1 MATMKSVWILP
12 LTLLALRPLPAAAE
26 PGTLERKGDDA
37 LAAGLWEM
45 AAAHFSSCL
54 STKELNP
61 EDKAR
66 VAIRLAEA
74 WIRQGKPADALD
86 LLSQSF
92 ISKHPETA
100 FWKGQALASLGRL
113 QDALALFVPLL
124 SAGPSPHE
132 AELVLTT
139 SNLQLALGRQDEAL
153 ATLSLLATG
162 ETRPASAR
170 ARLHQVEILLDR
182 RRYQEA
188 RRILPAANALSPADQ
203 ALATYLDG
211 QLLLAE
217 RKPEEAA
224 ARFQSLI
231 DQPRGQSL
239 RTHHLA
245 AAGLARALKDRG
257 TPETAVPFL
266 LSFIQEHPD
275 SPLLGTLFETL
286 LDLLPASPTAADPI
300 LERITQWITPAEI
313 PATGLVATSET
324 NAAGAWP
331 TPPSGSELLAHSL
344 NARATGLIRS
354 GTPAAIT
361 EASSLLR
368 RLRLEFPSHP
378 LADRALFQLALLAM
392 TQDQPDRAF
401 GMLDTLRQTTSIS
414 SLKGRAAFLEA
425 RAAYDRGD
433 RTQASLLFQE
443 AADALDG
450 EAARAAS
457 LNAAVIRLT
466 ETPGSLTIQQPSRPA
481 DPSIAPDVELE
492 RALSEA
498 DPAKRR
504 AAIEEFLSNHP
515 EHPRV
520 PEARLAAAE
529 CALAGSTPDLA
540 FARAQLE
547 AIQTPEAAASTP
559 SPARL
564 ALLGLRIADL
574 AGDGTAAIA
583 AARVLLERFPA
594 DPAAAEAML
603 VLGRNLFET
612 RSYNDARLILEKLA
626 ASDTDPGRAQ
636 AAWLLAARSAA
647 LVPTSQ
653 SQQEALILFDKAI
666 EAKGPVSPLARLEKA
681 RLLIDMNRLPEAVS
695 FLSKWFASLEEK
707 DPLHLP
713 AGLLLGEAVYARGGT
728 DPQSLATALEVY
740 DKLLVHAADQPA
752 VFNRI
757 QYLRGKTLEQIPDAT
772 DPSGKRERQAFIAY
786 YSVLETETPP
796 AEWHYFELC
805 GFRALALLEK
815 AGRWPAAIACAKKI
829 ASFKGPRAEEAATRA
844 SQLQLKHMIWE
855 D

>member
-1 MATMKSVWILP
+1 MKSVWILP
-12 LTLLALRPLPAAAE
+12 LTLLALRPLSAAAE
-26 PGTLERKGDDA
+26 PGMLERKGDEA
-37 LAAGLWEM
+37 LASGLWEM
-45 AAAHFSSCL
+45 AAAHFSTCL
-54 STKELNP
+54 STKELGP
-61 EDKAR
+61 ADKTR

-74 WIRQGKPADALD
+74 WIRQGKTQDALD
-86 LLSQSF
+86 LLGQSF
-92 ISKHPETA
+92 VSKHPEAT

-113 QDALALFVPLL
+113 QEALDLFIPLL
-124 SAGPSPHE
+124 GGSATPHF

-139 SNLQLALGRQDEAL
+139 ANLQLALGRQDEAL
-153 ATLSLLATG
+153 ATLALLTSD
-162 ETRPASAR
+162 ASQPSSSR
-170 ARLHQVEILLDR
+170 ARLHQIEILLDR
-182 RRYQEA
+182 QRYEEA
-188 RRILPAANALSPADQ
+188 RRILPPSSGLSPADQ

-217 RKPEEAA
+217 QKPEEAA
-224 ARFQSLI
+224 ARFQALI

-245 AAGLARALKDRG
+245 AAGLARALKARG

-266 LSFIQEHPD
+266 LAFIQDNPD
-275 SPLLGTLFETL
+275 SPLLDPLFEAL
-286 LDLLPASPTAADPI
+286 LDLLPATPVPADPI
-300 LERITQWITPAEI
+300 LERISQWITPSEI
-313 PATGLVATSET
+313 PATGLIATFD
-324 NAAGAWP
+324 NDAAGAWP
-331 TPPSGSELLAHSL
+331 GPSSGSLLLAHSL
-344 NARATGLIRS
+344 HSRALGLLRCA
-354 GTPAAIT
+354 TPSAIA
-361 EASSLLR
+361 EASSLLQ

-378 LADRALFQLALLAM
+378 LADRALLQLALLAL
-392 TQDQPDRAF
+392 TQNQPDRAF
-401 GMLDTLRQTTSIS
+401 GMLDTLRRTTSLPP
-414 SLKGRAAFLEA
+414 LKGRAAFLEA

-433 RTQASLLFQE
+433 RAQAVTLYQE

-466 ETPGSLTIQQPSRPA
+466 ETPGSLTIQQNSRPVE
-481 DPSIAPDVELE
+481 PSIAPDVELE
-492 RALSEA
+492 RALSEP
-498 DPAKRR
+498 DLAKRR
-504 AAIEEFLSNHP
+504 TAIEEFLSTHP

-529 CALAGSTPDLA
+529 CALAGSAPDLA
-540 FARAQLE
+540 FARSQFE
-547 AIQTPEAAASTP
+547 AIGSPDAATSLA
-559 SPARL
+559 PARL
-564 ALLGLRIADL
+564 ALLGLRIADRS
-574 AGDGTAAIA
+574 GDSAAAIA
-583 AARVLLERFPA
+583 AARSLLDRFPA

-612 RSYNDARLILEKLA
+612 RSYNDARLVLEKLA

-666 EAKGPVSPLARLEKA
+666 DAKGPVSPLARLEKA

-695 FLSKWFASLEEK
+695 FLSKWFSSLEEK

-728 DPQSLATALEVY
+728 DAQSLASAIEVY
-740 DKLLVHAADQPA
+740 DKLLVHATDQPA

-757 QYLRGKTLEQIPDAT
+757 QYLRGKTLEQIPDPA

-786 YSVLETETPP
+786 YSVLETEAPP

-829 ASFKGPRAEEAATRA
+829 ASFKGPRAAEAATRA